1 MAIAKKTTTNS
12 VTLEG
17 NLGSQATLY
26 RETGKV
32 TFGKAR
38 LAIWQG
44 KDRPALWITV
54 NAFNDLAERLAE
66 LPKGSRCRVQGRLKA
81 HEHDGKQYLEVVAHS
96 VKPVTRKPKPEQ
108 QPTEAA
114 A

>member
-17 NLGSQATLY
+17 NLGAQATLY

-54 NAFNDLAERLAE
+54 NAFNDTAEKLAE
-66 LPKGSRCRVQGRLKA
+66 LAKGTRIRITGRLKA
-81 HEHDGKQYLEVVAHS
+81 HEYDGKQYLEVVAHT
-96 VKPVTRKPKPEQ
+96 VKPVTRKPKSDQ